1 MTAPGNRSET
11 ITPSA
16 FQPRDS
22 AAAPPPGTGPNW
34 RRWLVPG
41 AVVLFALAMLFLFTA
56 RSVEISVDSTAPA
69 DVSLGGLH
77 LPFGGRYLLRP
88 GEYSLDISAPGYEPL
103 ATSVTVT
110 KADSQRFEF
119 SLQPRPGLVEIRSQP
134 PGATVSLDGEP
145 LGDTPLAALELAPG
159 EYQLALSH
167 PRYLPV
173 TTTLS
178 VTGRGKSETIEQ
190 VLAPAWAAVDISS
203 EPAGAEIL
211 VDGEPVGLTPAT
223 LELLQGERQLLLRL
237 PGFASWQRTLAVTA
251 GEDTE
256 LDTVQLLPAAGILE
270 LSSTPS
276 GANVTL
282 DGEFQGQTPLSLNL
296 EPDRAQRLMLT
307 RPGYRRH
314 SETVQLAA
322 GVSERK
328 AITLAAQ
335 LGAIDLQVSPPEAE
349 VRVNGRL
356 LGRGSQSL
364 SLPAVEHRVEVSLAG
379 YRSSSQRLTPRPGLE
394 QRIDIALQTEQEAKL
409 SKLQPEITTALGQT
423 LRLFIPGES
432 GPAEFTMGASRRE
445 PGRRANEVL
454 RPVNLRRMF
463 YLQTTEVT
471 NAQFR
476 QFLASHNSGQVQ
488 GNSLNREHQPVAQVS
503 WQQAAQFCNWLSRRE
518 GLEPFYTQA
527 QGIVTGFNAAS
538 TGYRLPT
545 EAEWSWAARVDGER
559 LLTYP
564 WGDTFPPTAAVE
576 NYADSSSAYVTGR
589 TISGYNDGQVVSATV
604 GSFPANH
611 HGLFDLGGNVAEWV
625 HDVYQIAPANAAAET
640 DPTGPQSGD
649 NYVIRG
655 ASWALGRLSELRLSY
670 RDYGQA
676 GRDDVGFRIAR
687 YAE

>member
-16 FQPRDS
+16 FQPLDS
-22 AAAPPPGTGPNW
+22 AAAPPPGAGPNW

-41 AVVLFALAMLFLFTA
+41 AVLLFALAMLFLFTA
-56 RSVEISVDSTAPA
+56 RSVEIGVESTARA

-88 GEYSLDISAPGYEPL
+88 GEYSLDITAPGYEPL
-103 ATSVTVT
+103 ATTLTVT
-110 KADSQRFEF
+110 QDDSQRFNF
-119 SLQPRPGLVEIRSQP
+119 SLQPRPGRISLRSRP
-134 PGATVSLDGEP
+134 PGAAVSLDGEP
-145 LGDTPLAALELAPG
+145 VGATPLEALELAAG
-159 EYQLALSH
+159 EYRLEFSH

-173 TTTLS
+173 ATTLTVS
-178 VTGRGKSETIEQ
+178 GRDRAETLEQ
-190 VLAPAWAAVDISS
+190 VLDPAWAAIGISS

-211 VDGEPVGLTPAT
+211 IDGEPAGITPAT
-223 LELLQGERQLLLRL
+223 RELLQGERQLLLRL
-237 PGFASWQRTLAVTA
+237 PGFASWQQELAVTA
-251 GEDTE
+251 GEDTV
-256 LDTVQLLPAAGILE
+256 LDTVQMLPAAGILE
-270 LSSTPS
+270 LSSNPG

-282 DGEFQGQTPLSLNL
+282 DGEFQGQTPLSLSL
-296 EPDRAQRLMLT
+296 EPGRAQRLMLT

-322 GVSERK
+322 GASESK
-328 AITLAAQ
+328 SITLAAQ
-335 LGAIDLQVSPPEAE
+335 LGAIDLRVSPAEAE

-356 LGRGSQSL
+356 LGRGSQAL

-379 YRSSSQRLTPRPGLE
+379 YRSNSQRLTPRPGLE
-394 QRIDIALQTEQEAKL
+394 QRIEVTLQTEQEAKL
-409 SKLQPEITTALGQT
+409 SRLQPEITTALGQT

-476 QFLASHNSGQVQ
+476 QFLPSHNSGQVQ
-488 GNSLNREHQPVAQVS
+488 GNSLNRDHQPVAQVS

-518 GLEPFYTQA
+518 GLEPFYTEA
-527 QGIVTGFNAAS
+527 QGIVTGFTAAS

-545 EAEWSWAARVDGER
+545 EAEWSWVARVDGER
-559 LLTYP
+559 LLIFP

-611 HGLFDLGGNVAEWV
+611 HGLFDMGGNVAEWV
-625 HDVYQIAPANAAAET
+625 HDVYQIPTANAAAET

-649 NYVIRG
+649 NHVIRG

-676 GRDDVGFRIAR
+676 GRDDAGFRIAR

>member
-1 MTAPGNRSET
+1 
-11 ITPSA
+11 
-16 FQPRDS
+16 
-22 AAAPPPGTGPNW
+22 
-34 RRWLVPG
+34 
-41 AVVLFALAMLFLFTA
+41 
-56 RSVEISVDSTAPA
+56 
-69 DVSLGGLH
+69 
-77 LPFGGRYLLRP
+77 
-88 GEYSLDISAPGYEPL
+88 
-103 ATSVTVT
+103 
-110 KADSQRFEF
+110 
-119 SLQPRPGLVEIRSQP
+119 
-134 PGATVSLDGEP
+134 
-145 LGDTPLAALELAPG
+145 
-159 EYQLALSH
+159 
-167 PRYLPV
+167 
-173 TTTLS
+173 
-178 VTGRGKSETIEQ
+178 SETIEQ

-322 GVSERK
+322 GVSEHK

-409 SKLQPEITTALGQT
+409 SKLQPEVTTALGQT
-423 LRLFIPGES
+423 LSLFIPGES

-564 WGDTFPPTAAVE
+564 WGDTFPPTAVGE
-576 NYADSSSAYVTGR
+576 NYAASSSAYVTGR

-625 HDVYQIAPANAAAET
+625 HDVYQI
-640 DPTGPQSGD
+640 
-649 NYVIRG
+649 
-655 ASWALGRLSELRLSY
+655 
-670 RDYGQA
+670 
-676 GRDDVGFRIAR
+676 
-687 YAE
+687 

>member
-16 FQPRDS
+16 FQPLDS
-22 AAAPPPGTGPNW
+22 AAAPPPKAGPNW

-41 AVVLFALAMLFLFTA
+41 AVLLFALAMLFLFTA
-56 RSVEISVDSTAPA
+56 RSVEISVESTERAE
-69 DVSLGGLH
+69 VSLGGLH

-88 GEYSLDISAPGYEPL
+88 GDYSLDITAPGYEPL
-103 ATSVTVT
+103 ATTLTVT
-110 KADSQRFEF
+110 QGDSQRFNF
-119 SLQPRPGLVEIRSQP
+119 SLQPRPGRISLRSQP
-134 PGATVSLDGEP
+134 PGAAVSLEGEP
-145 LGDTPLAALELAPG
+145 VGETPLEALELAAG
-159 EYQLALSH
+159 EYRLEFSH

-173 TTTLS
+173 ATTLTVS
-178 VTGRGKSETIEQ
+178 GRDRAETLEQ
-190 VLAPAWAAVDISS
+190 VLDPAWAAIGISS
-203 EPAGAEIL
+203 EPAGTEIL
-211 VDGEPVGLTPAT
+211 IDGEPAGITPAT

-237 PGFASWQRTLAVTA
+237 PGFASWQQELAVTA
-251 GEDTE
+251 GEDTV
-256 LDTVQLLPAAGILE
+256 LDTVQMLPAAGILE
-270 LSSTPS
+270 LSSNPG

-282 DGEFQGQTPLSLNL
+282 DGEFQGQTPLSLSL
-296 EPDRAQRLMLT
+296 EPGRAQRLMLT

-322 GVSERK
+322 GASESK
-328 AITLAAQ
+328 NITLAAQ
-335 LGAIDLQVSPPEAE
+335 LGAIDLRVSPAEAE
-349 VRVNGRL
+349 VWVNGRL
-356 LGRGSQSL
+356 LGRGSQAL

-379 YRSSSQRLTPRPGLE
+379 YRSDSQRLTPRPGLE
-394 QRIDIALQTEQEAKL
+394 QRIEVTLQTEQEAKL
-409 SKLQPEITTALGQT
+409 ARLQPEITTALGQT

-445 PGRRANEVL
+445 AGRRANEVL

-488 GNSLNREHQPVAQVS
+488 GNSLNRDHQPVAQVS
-503 WQQAAQFCNWLSRRE
+503 WQQATQFCNWLSRRE
-518 GLEPFYTQA
+518 GLEPFYTEA
-527 QGIVTGFNAAS
+527 QGIVTGFTAAS

-559 LLTYP
+559 LLIFP
-564 WGDTFPPTAAVE
+564 WGETFPPTAVVE

-611 HGLFDLGGNVAEWV
+611 HGLFDMGGNVAEWV
-625 HDVYQIAPANAAAET
+625 HDVYQIPTANAAAET
-640 DPTGPQSGD
+640 DPSGPQSGD
-649 NYVIRG
+649 NHVIRG
-655 ASWALGRLSELRLSY
+655 ASWALSRLSELRLSY